1 MDMDNGE
8 LASVDKLILSLN
20 KENIQGD
27 IDMARSLISQRN
39 EMQNEMETNKKQ
51 VQAIMQS
58 MKQVTHYFA
67 QYIYL
72 LFVYIF
78 RRCQRHEQHN
88 HTTYVHLSNTK
99 PK

>member
-58 MKQVTHYFA
+58 MKQVT

-78 RRCQRHEQHN
+78 R
-88 HTTYVHLSNTK
+88 S
-99 PK
+99 